1 MLKQQRE
8 ESDPDPARLSPS
20 CQPAAQE
27 TPTAEQV
34 PEKPPRFTLWV
45 LSPGAKNPPGFGILE
60 TARALQGVHALCF
73 TADKALFILP
83 VYKGGFFNLSS
94 ENCLISTI

>member
-8 ESDPDPARLSPS
+8 ESHPPRLSPS

-34 PEKPPRFTLWV
+34 PEKPPHFTLWV
-45 LSPGAKNPPGFGILE
+45 LSQGAKNPPGFEILE
-60 TARALQGVHALCF
+60 TARALRGVHALCF

-83 VYKGGFFNLSS
+83 VYKSGFF
-94 ENCLISTI
+94 